1 MKKSTKNQI
10 KAEFFEFL
18 RENDCA
24 SKFCVNFYNKK
35 GRDYRYMRENPT
47 EIISKLKDS
56 TTQCDPLAE
65 YINEEPSKNWVL
77 NAFGWSETIQG
88 HDYWSEIHYKWIK
101 SINLLILLQKTLY
114 TPRRNRIQH
123 SKVKR

>member
-35 GRDYRYMRENPT
+35 GRDYRYMRRNP
-47 EIISKLKDS
+47 SG
-56 TTQCDPLAE
+56 PLAE
-65 YINEEPSKNWVL
+65 YINEEPSKNWVI
-77 NAFGWSETIQG
+77 NAFGWSKTIQD
-88 HDYWSEIHYKWIK
+88 HDYWSKMHYKWRIRLKEIEYNIQK
-101 SINLLILLQKTLY
+101 SKDETNS
-114 TPRRNRIQH
+114 H
-123 SKVKR
+123 

>member
-35 GRDYRYMRENPT
+35 GRDYRYIW
-47 EIISKLKDS
+47 EIPGD
-56 TTQCDPLAE
+56 TVAE
-65 YINEEPSKNWVL
+65 YLNEKAPGNWVL
-77 NAFGWSETIQG
+77 EAFHWDETVQG
-88 HDYWSEIHYKWIK
+88 YDYWSEIRYKWEACVIEYNFEKKQSK
-101 SINLLILLQKTLY
+101 SK
-114 TPRRNRIQH
+114 
-123 SKVKR
+123 

>member
-35 GRDYRYMRENPT
+35 GRGYGYGRGIPGNTVT
-47 EIISKLKDS
+47 EH
-56 TTQCDPLAE
+56 
-65 YINEEPSKNWVL
+65 INKEIPKNWIL
-77 NAFGWSETIQG
+77 EAFEWDETIQG
-88 HDYWSEIHYKWIK
+88 HNYWSKMHYKWKTHVEAIK
-101 SINLLILLQKTLY
+101 YNIQK
-114 TPRRNRIQH
+114 
-123 SKVKR
+123 SKDETNSH

>member
-35 GRDYRYMRENPT
+35 GRDYRYMRENP
-47 EIISKLKDS
+47 S
-56 TTQCDPLAE
+56 DPLAE

-88 HDYWSEIHYKWIK
+88 HDYWSEMHYKWIK

-123 SKVKR
+123 